1 MKLRK
6 LATLLLVFAFMAAT
20 IMGCGSGTK
29 TEDAAAAEATA
40 AVDTAPVEPSANEAA
55 APEEDTLKV
64 ADKDIK
70 ITLWDIAT
78 EDPANTIQQG
88 AVDRFMKDHPN
99 VKVETTHIQNDTYKQ
114 KLVVA
119 MSSGQCPNMYIHW
132 GGGPMNEYID
142 SGFAVPI
149 TELMNKYNKVPFL
162 KAAIAQ
168 STYKGEIYAVPYS
181 SLAGSGIYYN
191 KTIFQKLGL
200 QVPQTL
206 AELEKACDTLKK
218 NGYIPFSLANQ
229 NKWTGS
235 MYFMYLAARY
245 GGVEEFNAAVDG
257 TGSFTSPAFK
267 FAAETI
273 QKWIKAGYFPDGVN
287 SINADD
293 GQDRQLMY
301 KEEAAMMLHGTWQSS
316 SMKNDNAEWYTANIG
331 YFAFPKL
338 DGSKADQSI
347 VVGTSIGNGFNF
359 NTGDDKDLLNACF
372 ILATQYY
379 NDDTYCKA
387 QLDSGSIPSIEG
399 MGDSLTDPCMQQ
411 VWKDFSNAS
420 NVQLWYDQYL
430 PPEVGE
436 VHKNTCQEIFG
447 LTKTPDQANQE
458 LQDVMQKYLSEK
470 K

>member
-1 MKLRK
+1 
-6 LATLLLVFAFMAAT
+6 
-20 IMGCGSGTK
+20 MGCGSGTK
-29 TEDAAAAEATA
+29 TEDAASAEATTVVSTEATGTTAAEATA
-40 AVDTAPVEPSANEAA
+40 PA
-55 APEEDTLKV
+55 EDTLKV
-64 ADKDIK
+64 ADKDMK

-78 EDPANTIQQG
+78 EDPGNKIQQG

-99 VKVETTHIQNDTYKQ
+99 VTVETTHIQNDSYKQ

-168 STYKGEIYAVPYS
+168 STYKGEVYAVPFGG
-181 SLAGSGIYYN
+181 LAGSGIYYN

-200 QVPQTL
+200 QVPQTI
-206 AELEKACDTLKK
+206 AELEQACDTLKK
-218 NGYIPFSLANQ
+218 NGYTPFSLANQ

-235 MYFMYLAARY
+235 MYFMYLAARF
-245 GGVEEFNAAVDG
+245 GGVDEFNAAVDG
-257 TGSFTSPAFK
+257 TGSFTSPAFMY
-267 FAAETI
+267 AAETI

-316 SMKNDNAEWYTANIG
+316 AMKNDNAEWYTANIG

-338 DGSKADQSI
+338 DTSKADQSI

-379 NDDTYCKA
+379 NGEQYNKEMIEA
-387 QLDSGSIPSIEG
+387 GSIPSIEG
-399 MGDSLTDPCMQQ
+399 MGDTITDPCMQQ

-458 LQDVMQKYLSEK
+458 LQDAMQKYLSEK

>member
-6 LATLLLVFAFMAAT
+6 LVTLLLVFAFIGAT
-20 IMGCGSGTK
+20 LFGCGSGTK
-29 TEDAAAAEATA
+29 TGDAAAAETT
-40 AVDTAPVEPSANEAA
+40 AVDTAAADTSATEAS
-55 APEEDTLKV
+55 APAEDTLKV
-64 ADKDIK
+64 ADKEMK

-78 EDPANTIQQG
+78 EDPANKIQQG
-88 AVDRFMKDHPN
+88 AVDRFMKDHQN
-99 VKVETTHIQNDTYKQ
+99 VKVETTHIQNDSYKQ

-168 STYKGEIYAVPYS
+168 SSYKGEIYAVPYS

-200 QVPQTL
+200 QVPQTI
-206 AELEKACDTLKK
+206 AELEKNCDTLKK

-235 MYFMYLAARY
+235 MYFMYLVARY

-257 TGSFTSPAFK
+257 SGSFTSPAFK

-301 KEEAAMMLHGTWQSS
+301 KDEAAMMLHGTWQSS
-316 SMKNDNAEWYTANIG
+316 QMKNDNADWYTQNIG

-379 NDDTYCKA
+379 NDDTYNKE
-387 QLDSGSIPSIEG
+387 QLETGGIPSIEG
-399 MGDSLTDPCMQQ
+399 MGDSITDPCMQQ
-411 VWKDFSNAS
+411 VWKDFTNAG

-458 LQDVMQKYLSEK
+458 LQDSMQKYLSEK